1 MKKLFIGIDVSK
13 DVFDFCFLS
22 QDNELVTPKGQLPNT
37 VDGIAKLFKL
47 IHQFKS
53 YDTWVFM
60 EHTGYYAHLLA
71 VEFTKNNQKFTLLNP
86 LELKRSMGIIR
97 GKTDAK
103 DAYRIASYAMS
114 NASKLKPYSMPV
126 EQLQKL
132 KVMMSIRDR
141 LTKVLVQLK
150 NGLKACK
157 IVAPSIDISEQI
169 ASQEAFIAQNELQ
182 IKLLEEQM
190 MELIN
195 AHKDL
200 SESFNKATQVVG
212 IGQITAIKCI
222 VETDNFS
229 RFTNARKF
237 SCHCGLAPFEY
248 RSGSSVRGRTRTSHL
263 SDRALKSL
271 FFKAASS
278 AIQHDPQLKQY
289 YKRKCE
295 EGKHKLSAL
304 NAVANKLVLRV
315 FAVIHR
321 EEPFVKFS
329 Y

>member
-22 QDNELVTPKGQLPNT
+22 QDNEAVMPKGQLPNS
-37 VDGIAKLFKL
+37 VSGVEKLLKL
-47 IHQFKS
+47 IHQLEG
-53 YDTWVFM
+53 YDSWVFM

-71 VEFTKNNQKFTLLNP
+71 VEFTKNQQKFTLLNP
-86 LELKRSMGIIR
+86 LELKRSMGIVR

-103 DAYRIASYAMS
+103 DAYRIAAYAMS
-114 NASKLKPYSMPV
+114 NANKLKPYTLPA

-132 KVMMSIRDR
+132 KVMMSMRDR
-141 LTKVLVQLK
+141 ITKVLVQLK

-157 IVAPSIDISEQI
+157 IVADSLDLSEQI
-169 ASQEAFIAQNELQ
+169 AQQEAFIAQTEHQ
-182 IKLLEEQM
+182 IEVLEAQM
-190 MELIN
+190 MAVVKADDTLKETY
-195 AHKDL
+195 K
-200 SESFNKATQVVG
+200 KATQVIG
-212 IGQITAIKCI
+212 IGQITALKCI

-229 RFTNARKF
+229 RFTDGRKF

-248 RSGSSVRGRTRTSHL
+248 RSGSSVRGRTRTSPL
-263 SDRALKSL
+263 SNKAIKSL
-271 FFKAASS
+271 FFNAASS

-289 YKRKCE
+289 YDRKCA
-295 EGKHKLSAL
+295 EGKHRLAVL

-315 FAVIHR
+315 FAVVKR
-321 EEPFVKFS
+321 QEPFVKFS